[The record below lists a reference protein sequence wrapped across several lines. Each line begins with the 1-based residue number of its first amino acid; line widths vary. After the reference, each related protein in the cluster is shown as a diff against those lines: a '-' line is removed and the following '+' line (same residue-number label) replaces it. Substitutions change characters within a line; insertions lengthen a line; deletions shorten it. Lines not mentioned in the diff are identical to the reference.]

1 MSHRQPLTRGR
12 GDLIASG
19 PLGVKWC
26 VSKLSLS
33 PRWAG
38 VDGLT
43 LRDTGGFAGHCRILG
58 GINDASINSSEFLA
72 LCLRRYSRNPARSA

>member
-1 MSHRQPLTRGR
+1 MSHRQPLTCGR

-26 VSKLSLS
+26 VFKLSLS

-43 LRDTGGFAGHCRILG
+43 LRDRKFREPLRNFGG
-58 GINDASINSSEFLA
+58 NQ
-72 LCLRRYSRNPARSA
+72 